1 MLGGLF
7 FKAIAHIGFQIFYV
21 TLKII
26 NLFQRLTLN
35 FVQFFA

>member
-7 FKAIAHIGFQIFYV
+7 VKAIAHFGFQIFYV

-26 NLFQRLTLN
+26 DLFQRLIL
-35 FVQFFA
+35 FVQFFD